1 MLPVVVA
8 SVIIIGVAMNAIMI
22 VTAINNVKASTK
34 GTAFFQGLCNT
45 VVWQTGQK
53 EQRRDRS

>member
-8 SVIIIGVAMNAIMI
+8 SVLIMVVAMNAIMI

-34 GTAFFQGLCNT
+34 GAAFFRGFCNT
-45 VVWQTGQK
+45 VAWQRGHK
-53 EQRRDRS
+53 GDRRDRS